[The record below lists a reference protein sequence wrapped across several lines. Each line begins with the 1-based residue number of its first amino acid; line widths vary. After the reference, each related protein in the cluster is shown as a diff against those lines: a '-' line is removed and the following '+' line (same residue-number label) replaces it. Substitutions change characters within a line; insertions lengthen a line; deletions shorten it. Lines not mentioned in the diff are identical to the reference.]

1 MKPDFYTMI
10 SVFIHHLKY
19 YLILV
24 VKISSSSGQARQAL
38 LLKFQTCCFI
48 KQTMLNLC
56 IHPINYSYLVAV
68 VDSEPLE
75 SVSVSF
81 LGMGMSMSPE

>member
-24 VKISSSSGQARQAL
+24 VKISSSGQARQAL

-48 KQTMLNLC
+48 KQTTLNLC
-56 IHPINYSYLVAV
+56 IHPIIYLYLVAV

-81 LGMGMSMSPE
+81 LDMGMSMSPE